1 MEWIGLA
8 GEGDT
13 VCRDAVPWAGE
24 CYDGTPES
32 ISAARCFTARFLSR
46 VRARLGVP
54 IPEETIA
61 TAQLVVSELVTNSC
75 KYAPGPCLLN
85 LEVTGGRGDGDA
97 PRGAKNRGD
106 GFVEITVW
114 DADPGLP
121 TPVAADPERVGRHG
135 LEIVLAVSEGFE
147 VRREPV
153 GKRVGVRVAFS
164 G

>member
-54 IPEETIA
+54 ISEETIA

-75 KYAPGPCLLN
+75 KYAPGPCLLD
-85 LEVTGGRGDGDA
+85 LEVTGG
-97 PRGAKNRGD
+97 RGD

>member
-75 KYAPGPCLLN
+75 KYAPGPCLLD
-85 LEVTGGRGDGDA
+85 LEVTGG
-97 PRGAKNRGD
+97 RGD